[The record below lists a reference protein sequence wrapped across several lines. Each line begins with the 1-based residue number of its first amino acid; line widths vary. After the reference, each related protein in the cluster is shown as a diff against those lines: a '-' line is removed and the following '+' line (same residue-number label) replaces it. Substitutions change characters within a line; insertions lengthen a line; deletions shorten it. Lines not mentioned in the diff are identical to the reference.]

1 LPTGFPTR
9 ARDESGLTVQV
20 LVPRHA
26 PGVEVID
33 DWSSFG
39 QRTTA
44 SGTVRLTR

>member
-1 LPTGFPTR
+1 LFADWIPTR

-39 QRTTA
+39 QRTTPA
-44 SGTVRLTR
+44 AACV